1 MANVK
6 IYRRTG
12 ASGSPTDTDVTSI
25 NSRLNAVDTH
35 STGGTTNP
43 VKIPTAGTNYSYWGS
58 FRIQVTSNTGSS
70 TIDNLKFYTDGT
82 NNFGTGISG
91 VVASASG
98 YVQATGTQGTTGDEL
113 TTSSYSNLN
122 EAPSDAFGY
131 TSGSPLSLTTS
142 GTGTS
147 STGFIGDY
155 VVYQIQVDSTA
166 SVGASSQETN
176 TFQYDVS

>member
-1 MANVK
+1 MATVK
-6 IYRRTG
+6 IYRFTG
-12 ASGSPTDTDVTSI
+12 ATGSPTETDVTSI
-25 NSRLNAVDTH
+25 NSRLNAVDSH

-43 VKIPTAGTNYSYWGS
+43 VKIPDSGTNYSYWGS
-58 FRIQVTSNTGSS
+58 FRMKVTENTDSN
-70 TIDNLKFYTDGT
+70 TIDNMKFYTDGV
-82 NNFGTGISG
+82 NDFGTGISG

-113 TTSSYSNLN
+113 TTGSYPELN

-131 TSGSPLSLTTS
+131 TSGSALDLTTS

-155 VVYQIQVDSTA
+155 VAYQIQVGDTA
-166 SVGASSQETN
+166 SVGASSQEISN
-176 TFQYDVS
+176 FQYDVS

>member
-1 MANVK
+1 MATVK
-6 IYRRTG
+6 IFRRTG

-25 NSRLNAVDTH
+25 NSRLNAVDSH

-43 VKIPTAGTNYSYWGS
+43 VKIPNSGTNYSYWGS
-58 FRIQVTSNTGSS
+58 FRIKVTSNTGSN
-70 TIDNLKFYTDGT
+70 TIDNMKFYTDGS

-98 YVQATGTQGTTGDEL
+98 YAQATGTQGTTGDEL
-113 TTSSYSNLN
+113 TTSNYADLN
-122 EAPSDAFGY
+122 ESPSDAFGY
-131 TSGSPLSLTTS
+131 TSGSALDLTTS

-147 STGFIGDY
+147 ASGFIGDY
-155 VVYQIQVDSTA
+155 AVYQIQVDDTA